1 MQVKQ
6 LELKQLIKLSY
17 EICEMLAKANVG
29 NILLAKK
36 TLKDLLR
43 EELYSFA
50 LYLAGADDRLEEKEK
65 KVIQEIF
72 GDESFLV

>member
-1 MQVKQ
+1 MKQ

-50 LYLAGADDRLEEKEK
+50 LYLAGADDRR
-65 KVIQEIF
+65 
-72 GDESFLV
+72 